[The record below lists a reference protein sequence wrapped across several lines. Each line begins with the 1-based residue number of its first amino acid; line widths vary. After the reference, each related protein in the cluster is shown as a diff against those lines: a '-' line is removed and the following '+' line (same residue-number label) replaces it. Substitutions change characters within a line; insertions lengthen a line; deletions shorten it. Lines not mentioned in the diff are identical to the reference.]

1 MKKKI
6 AFILRAIL
14 FLLFSVILIW
24 CLKEYT
30 IMASLDAFEYT
41 LHWFG
46 LVPVFLCFWVYLLH
60 RTVLYLVYVCKVP
73 SDETVSLF
81 TRNRTKSQ
89 RILSVCLLA
98 LFAVSLA
105 NYAVLLCKDAFRSEM
120 LLEKNTE
127 LSMSAMIIQTP
138 NGEKRA
144 VTAIAPRQVEYGPY
158 YAISTSYATASL
170 SNGKESEGTV
180 QYVKAPFW
188 IKNAIQDEMTNRVA
202 QNRYWLDSEKA
213 KNYPLLTKTTP
224 EGEVLY
230 FYNDE
235 RLKLRALFVS
245 DESVLYIDETF
256 QKPLTNVEEQIENY
270 QSASIKTQGDGSAIR
285 GRFSD

>member
-1 MKKKI
+1 MKKKF
-6 AFILRAIL
+6 AFILRTIL
-14 FLLFSVILIW
+14 FLLFCAVLMW

-46 LVPVFLCFWVYLLH
+46 LVPVFICFWVYFLH
-60 RTVLYLVYVCKVP
+60 RTILYLVYVCKTP
-73 SDETVSLF
+73 SDETVSFF
-81 TRNRTKSQ
+81 TRNRTKAQ

-105 NYAVLLCKDAFRSEM
+105 NYAVLLCNDAFRSET
-120 LLEKNTE
+120 LLEKHTG
-127 LSMSAMIIQTP
+127 LSMSATAMQTP
-138 NGEKRA
+138 SGEERT

-158 YAISTSYATASL
+158 YAISTSYTTASL
-170 SNGKESEGTV
+170 TDGKESKGTV
-180 QYVKAPFW
+180 QYIKAPFW
-188 IKNAIQDEMTNRVA
+188 IKNTIQDEMTNRVE

-213 KNYPLLTKTTP
+213 KDYPLLTKTTP

-256 QKPLTNVEEQIENY
+256 QEPLTNVEEQIENY
-270 QSASIKTQGDGSAIR
+270 MAFWQ
-285 GRFSD
+285 